1 MTAVPE
7 PPPRPLLTPPRVREL
22 LARHELRPR
31 KALGQHYLADPNTAR
46 KVARLGGIEPGE
58 TVLEVG
64 PGLGS
69 LTLALRQAGAAVVAV
84 EADARLLPAL
94 AEVLGDD
101 PLVRVELADALR
113 VDLAALAP
121 GARRLVA
128 NLPYNIA
135 ATLVL
140 KVLAEAPAI
149 AHQVV
154 MVQREVGER
163 LAAAPG
169 SPAYGAPSAKLAAQ
183 ATARVLA
190 PVSRR
195 VFVPEPRVD
204 SVLLGVTRRQHPAAA
219 GLDPAELGRVIDA
232 AFGQR
237 RKTLR
242 NALRGLGLDAAGV
255 EALGAAAGVD
265 LGQRAER
272 LDVAA
277 FAALAETRQASL
289 LNRSPGAATM
299 PGHRRRGGTLV
310 AAQQRQPGD
319 NPPPASLRAR
329 AAAKVNLG
337 LYVGPL
343 QENGRYHEVVSVLQ
357 SIAIWDELE
366 VQVVPEGL
374 GLEVEGGGLPPD
386 ETNLVLV
393 AARELARRSRD
404 LPGARFRL
412 RKGIPVSAGLGGGS
426 ADGAAALI
434 ALDRLWGLHLP
445 AVNLHAMAAEVGSDV
460 PFCIGGGAGV
470 ATGRG
475 DKVREVPSK
484 GSTWWVVGIDH
495 ERLSTEDVYGRFDEL
510 GLAAPLEDRWPDELL
525 AALTAGDPE
534 RLAGALYNDL
544 EPAAFDLLPGLAK
557 SKQRLL
563 DAGAIGAIMSG
574 SGPTMLGLCRDEDHA
589 TQLARSVRSGF
600 ARVEVA
606 RGPVPGRHLRVTS
619 GPALAGGVM
628 AARRPLEPSGQGSS
642 PCPPAPRIIEE
653 TGDRWAR
660 A

>member
-1 MTAVPE
+1 VPD
-7 PPPRPLLTPPRVREL
+7 PPRALLTPGRVREL
-22 LARHELRPR
+22 LATHDLRPS

-46 KVARLGGIEPGE
+46 KVARLAGIEPGE

-69 LTLALRQAGAAVVAV
+69 LTLALREAGAEVVAV

-101 PLVRVELADALR
+101 PGVRVEVADALR

-121 GARRLVA
+121 TARRLVA
-128 NLPYNIA
+128 NLPYSIA
-135 ATLVL
+135 AGLVL

-149 AHQVV
+149 DQLVV

-169 SPAYGAPSAKLAAQ
+169 SAAYGAPSAKLAAQ
-183 ATARVLA
+183 ATARILA

-195 VFVPEPRVD
+195 VFVPEPHVD
-204 SVLLGVTRRQHPAAA
+204 SVLLGVTRRRHPALA
-219 GLDPAELGRVIDA
+219 GLEPAEVGEVVDA

-265 LGQRAER
+265 LGLRAER

-277 FAALAETRQASL
+277 FAALAAGRKSI
-289 LNRSPGAATM
+289 LNRPPAAATM

-310 AAQQRQPGD
+310 ASQQRQPAD
-319 NPPPASLRAR
+319 HAPPTSLRVR

-343 QENGRYHEVVSVLQ
+343 RPDGRYHEVVSVLQ

-366 VQVVPEGL
+366 VEVVPEGL
-374 GLEVEGGGLPPD
+374 GLEVSGGGLPPS

-426 ADGAAALI
+426 ADGAAALL
-434 ALDRLWGLHLP
+434 ALDRLWGLRLP
-445 AVNLHAMAAEVGSDV
+445 AVNLHTMAAEVGSDV
-460 PFCIGGGAGV
+460 PFCIGGGTAV

-475 DKVREVPSK
+475 DKVREVASK
-484 GSTWWVVGIDH
+484 GSTWWVVAIDH
-495 ERLSTEDVYGRFDEL
+495 ERLATQDVYDHFDEL
-510 GLAAPLEDRWPDELL
+510 GLAAPLEGRWPDDLL
-525 AALTAGDPE
+525 AALAAGDAE
-534 RLAGALYNDL
+534 RLAASLHNDL
-544 EPAAFDLLPGLAK
+544 EPAAFDLLPSLAK
-557 SKQRLL
+557 SKQRLQE
-563 DAGAIGAIMSG
+563 AGALGAIMSG
-574 SGPTMLGLCRDEDHA
+574 SGPTILGLCRDEDHA
-589 TQLARSVRSGF
+589 TSVARTVRSGS

-606 RGPVPGRHLRVTS
+606 RGPVPGVTF
-619 GPALAGGVM
+619 G
-628 AARRPLEPSGQGSS
+628 
-642 PCPPAPRIIEE
+642 
-653 TGDRWAR
+653 
-660 A
+660 

>member
-1 MTAVPE
+1 VAE
-7 PPPRPLLTPPRVREL
+7 PRPPRALLTPGRVREL
-22 LARHELRPR
+22 LAAHDLRPS

-69 LTLALRQAGAAVVAV
+69 LTLALREAGAEVVAV

-101 PLVRVELADALR
+101 PGVRVEVADALR

-121 GARRLVA
+121 TARRLVA
-128 NLPYNIA
+128 NLPYSIA
-135 ATLVL
+135 ASLVL

-149 AHQVV
+149 AQLVV

-169 SPAYGAPSAKLAAQ
+169 SAAYGAPSAKLAAQ

-190 PVSRR
+190 PVSRH
-195 VFVPEPRVD
+195 VFVPEPHVD
-204 SVLLGVTRRQHPAAA
+204 SVLLGVTRRQHPALA
-219 GLDPAELGRVIDA
+219 GLEQAELGQVIDA

-242 NALRGLGLDAAGV
+242 NALRALGLDAAGV

-265 LGQRAER
+265 LGLRAER

-277 FAALAETRQASL
+277 FAALAAGRTSI
-289 LNRSPGAATM
+289 LNRSPAAATM

-310 AAQQRQPGD
+310 ASQQRQQTD
-319 NPPPASLRAR
+319 HAPPTSLRAR

-343 QENGRYHEVVSVLQ
+343 RDDGRYHEVVSVLQ
-357 SIAIWDELE
+357 SIGIWDELE
-366 VQVVPEGL
+366 VEVVPEGL

-445 AVNLHAMAAEVGSDV
+445 AVNLHTMAAEVGSDV

-484 GSTWWVVGIDH
+484 GSSWWVVGIDH
-495 ERLSTEDVYGRFDEL
+495 ERLATEEVYGHFDEL
-510 GLAAPLEDRWPDELL
+510 GLAAPLEGRWPDDLL
-525 AALTAGDPE
+525 ASLAAGDSE
-534 RLAGALYNDL
+534 RLAASLHNDL
-544 EPAAFDLLPGLAK
+544 EPAAFDLLPALAK
-557 SKQRLL
+557 SKQRLKE
-563 DAGAIGAIMSG
+563 AGALGAIMSG

-589 TQLARSVRSGF
+589 TSVARAVRSGF

-606 RGPVPGRHLRVTS
+606 RGPVPGVTF
-619 GPALAGGVM
+619 G
-628 AARRPLEPSGQGSS
+628 
-642 PCPPAPRIIEE
+642 
-653 TGDRWAR
+653 
-660 A
+660 